1 MGVVLAIKDMDKV
14 LELLRW
20 YEARSDRN
28 ALLFRLGINT
38 ALRIGDLLKIQYQ
51 DIFNKQGEFKEY
63 LQLNET
69 KTGKERKV
77 KLNNQIRPYIQRYCD
92 FYRMR
97 GEDYLFFSIE
107 DPTQHMHRIT
117 AWRALKQGAEACNI
131 EHFGTHTL
139 RKTAGYH
146 IYHKSGNDI
155 ALVMTLLNHSSPKET
170 LIYIGAS
177 QQEVDDA
184 LMEFGI

>member
-1 MGVVLAIKDMDKV
+1 MGVVLAIKDMNKV
-14 LELLRW
+14 LELLKW
-20 YEARSDRN
+20 FEERSDRN
-28 ALLFRLGINT
+28 ALLYRLGINT
-38 ALRIGDLLKIQYQ
+38 ALRIGDLLKIKYG
-51 DIFNKQGEFKEY
+51 DIFNKDGQFREY

-77 KLNNQIRPYIQRYCD
+77 KLNDKIRPYIKKYCN
-92 FYRMR
+92 FYRMSTK
-97 GEDYLFFSIE
+97 DHLFFSVE
-107 DPTQHMHRIT
+107 DPSKPMHRIT
-117 AWRALKQGAEACNI
+117 AWRALKQGAEACGI

-146 IYHKSGNDI
+146 IYHKSGEDI

-170 LIYIGAS
+170 LRYIGAS

-184 LMEFGI
+184 LMQFGI